1 MAYAI
6 LSTKLCEL
14 DEKINRLHRRIYFS
28 ESAKRCQIREEIEQ
42 IRREYVETEQMLRK
56 RMEFS
61 RASIVARIL
70 ESYNEAEQM
79 ALNAK
84 EKINRQVLEKEQ
96 EAASVEDR
104 LLVAEYAL
112 DFAVQAANQAL
123 LISMEAID
131 AQLALQEKEEGQ
143 SL

>member
-1 MAYAI
+1 
-6 LSTKLCEL
+6 
-14 DEKINRLHRRIYFS
+14 
-28 ESAKRCQIREEIEQ
+28 
-42 IRREYVETEQMLRK
+42 MLRK